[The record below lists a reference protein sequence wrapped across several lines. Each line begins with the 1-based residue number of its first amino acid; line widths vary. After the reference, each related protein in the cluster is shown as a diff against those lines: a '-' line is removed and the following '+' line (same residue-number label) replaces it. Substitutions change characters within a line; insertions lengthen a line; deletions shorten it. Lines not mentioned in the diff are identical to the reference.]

1 MTELFHDVLCPY
13 VLVFFNEIL
22 VYSSSLDHHYQHLEQ
37 VFIKFGQHSFYAK
50 SSKCTFAVDT
60 SGYLGHIIYANGVQ
74 ADPEK
79 LVAIQKWPRPTNL
92 TNLRVFLGLTRY
104 YRRFVPRYATIASG
118 LIDLL
123 RKPSFTWT
131 SKANTTFQSLKAAM
145 TTLVTLTLP
154 NFTKPFEVTTD
165 ASAIAIGV
173 VLSRED
179 KPIAF
184 FNKCFCPCMQVAS
197 TYVRELSAITEAVK
211 KWHQY
216 LIGCK
221 FLIFTD
227 QHSLKHLL
235 SQVVQI
241 P

>member
-1 MTELFHDVLCPY
+1 M
-13 VLVFFNEIL
+13 
-22 VYSSSLDHHYQHLEQ
+22 
-37 VFIKFGQHSFYAK
+37 FIKLIQHSFYAK
-50 SSKCTFAVDT
+50 SSKSTLAIDT
-60 SGYLGHIIYANGVQ
+60 IGYLGHIISANGVQ

-79 LVAIQKWPRPTNL
+79 LVAIHKWPRPTKH
-92 TNLRVFLGLTRY
+92 TNLCGFLGLTGY
-104 YRRFVPRYATIASG
+104 YRCFVQSYATIASG
-118 LIDLL
+118 LFDILWN
-123 RKPSFTWT
+123 PSFAWT
-131 SKANTTFQSLKAAM
+131 SEANTTFQSLKAAM